1 MVRRGF
7 WLYVIVELA
16 AAAALFWAVGP
27 GWAVAVLLGTFLV
40 GLVLVGSQFR
50 RQVAS
55 LRMAR
60 GNPQGAVAD
69 GLLVGLG
76 GVLMLIPGLVSSAMG
91 ALMLLPPTRS
101 AVRPVATAMLTRGVT
116 RRMGAMNLGSAF
128 LGGGRR
134 GHIDGEVVD
143 GEVIAGGV
151 VGGGVVHDHAES
163 AQMRSLPRGTIARRT
178 DS

>member
-7 WLYVIVELA
+7 WLYIVVELA
-16 AAAALFWAVGP
+16 VAVALMWAVGP
-27 GWAVAVLLGTFLV
+27 GWAVAVLLGTFLL

-50 RQVAS
+50 RQVAA
-55 LRMAR
+55 LRLAR

-76 GVLMLIPGLVSSAMG
+76 GALMLIPGLVSSALG

-116 RRMGAMNLGSAF
+116 RRMGAMSPGSVF
-128 LGGGRR
+128 PGSGFPGGTR
-134 GHIDGEVVD
+134 GGYIDGEVVD
-143 GEVIAGGV
+143 SAV
-151 VGGGVVHDHAES
+151 VADPREAE
-163 AQMRSLPRGTIARRT
+163 QMRRLPRGTIARRN
-178 DS
+178 DG

>member
-7 WLYVIVELA
+7 WLYIVVELA
-16 AAAALFWAVGP
+16 VAVALMWAVGP
-27 GWAVAVLLGTFLV
+27 GWAVAVLLGTFLL

-50 RQVAS
+50 RQVAA
-55 LRMAR
+55 LRLAR

-76 GVLMLIPGLVSSAMG
+76 GALMLIPGLVSSALG

-116 RRMGAMNLGSAF
+116 RRMGAMSPGSVF
-128 LGGGRR
+128 PGSGFPGGTR
-134 GHIDGEVVD
+134 GGYIDGEVVD
-143 GEVIAGGV
+143 SAV
-151 VGGGVVHDHAES
+151 VADPREAE
-163 AQMRSLPRGTIARRT
+163 QMRTLPRGTIARRT
-178 DS
+178 DI

>member
-7 WLYVIVELA
+7 WLYVVVELA

-27 GWAVAVLLGTFLV
+27 GWAVAVLLATFLL

-50 RQVAS
+50 RQVAA
-55 LRMAR
+55 LRTAR
-60 GNPQGAVAD
+60 GNPEGAVAD

-76 GVLMLIPGLVSSAMG
+76 GALMLIPGLVSSALG

-116 RRMGAMNLGSAF
+116 RRMGAMNPGSVFPGSMFPGDARE
-128 LGGGRR
+128 GY
-134 GHIDGEVVD
+134 IDGEVVD
-143 GEVIAGGV
+143 GEVVGWV
-151 VGGGVVHDHAES
+151 VDDQAPTP
-163 AQMRSLPRGTIARRT
+163 PRGAIARRNDT
-178 DS
+178 

>member
-7 WLYVIVELA
+7 WLYIVVELA
-16 AAAALFWAVGP
+16 VAVALMWAVGP
-27 GWAVAVLLGTFLV
+27 GWAVAVLLGTFLL

-50 RQVAS
+50 RQVAA
-55 LRMAR
+55 LRLAR

-76 GVLMLIPGLVSSAMG
+76 GALMLIPGLVSSALG

-116 RRMGAMNLGSAF
+116 RRMGAMSPGSVF
-128 LGGGRR
+128 PGSVFPGGTREGY
-134 GHIDGEVVD
+134 IDGEVVD
-143 GEVIAGGV
+143 GEVIGEGV
-151 VGGGVVHDHAES
+151 DDQA
-163 AQMRSLPRGTIARRT
+163 ATPTRGTIARRN
-178 DS
+178 DG

>member
-60 GNPQGAVAD
+60 GNPPGAVAD

-101 AVRPVATAMLTRGVT
+101 AVRPVATYMILSSMPTAAAARPISRSQRRATNASTARYRNPKIQVT
-116 RRMGAMNLGSAF
+116 NSPLCVAAF
-128 LGGGRR
+128 LT
-134 GHIDGEVVD
+134 
-143 GEVIAGGV
+143 
-151 VGGGVVHDHAES
+151 
-163 AQMRSLPRGTIARRT
+163 GTAA
-178 DS
+178 S

>member
-7 WLYVIVELA
+7 WLYVVVELA

-27 GWAVAVLLGTFLV
+27 GWAVAVLLATFLL

-50 RQVAS
+50 RQVAA
-55 LRMAR
+55 LRLAR

-76 GVLMLIPGLVSSAMG
+76 GVLMLIPGLVSSALG

-101 AVRPVATAMLTRGVT
+101 AVRPLAAAMLARGVT
-116 RRMGAMNLGSAF
+116 RRMGAMNLDSVFPGSVF
-128 LGGGRR
+128 PGGAR
-134 GHIDGEVVD
+134 GGYIDGEVVD
-143 GEVIAGGV
+143 GEVVGV
-151 VGGGVVHDHAES
+151 VVDDQATTP
-163 AQMRSLPRGTIARRT
+163 PRGAVGWRN
-178 DS
+178 DA

>member
-7 WLYVIVELA
+7 WLYIVVELA
-16 AAAALFWAVGP
+16 VAVALMWAVGP
-27 GWAVAVLLGTFLV
+27 GWAVAVLLGTFLL

-50 RQVAS
+50 RQVAA
-55 LRMAR
+55 LRLAR

-76 GVLMLIPGLVSSAMG
+76 GALMLIPGLVSSALG

-116 RRMGAMNLGSAF
+116 RRMGAMSPGSVF
-128 LGGGRR
+128 PGSVFPGGAREGY
-134 GHIDGEVVD
+134 IDGEVVD
-143 GEVIAGGV
+143 GEVIGEGV
-151 VGGGVVHDHAES
+151 DDQA
-163 AQMRSLPRGTIARRT
+163 ATPTRGTIARRGNG
-178 DS
+178 

>member
-7 WLYVIVELA
+7 WLYVVVELA

-27 GWAVAVLLGTFLV
+27 GWAFAVLLGVFLL

-50 RQVAS
+50 RQVAA
-55 LRMAR
+55 LRLAR

-76 GVLMLIPGLVSSAMG
+76 GALMLIPGLVSSALG

-116 RRMGAMNLGSAF
+116 RRMGAMSPGSVF
-128 LGGGRR
+128 PGSGFPGGTR
-134 GHIDGEVVD
+134 GGYIDGEVVD
-143 GEVIAGGV
+143 SAV
-151 VGGGVVHDHAES
+151 VADPREAE
-163 AQMRSLPRGTIARRT
+163 QMRRLPRGTIARRT
-178 DS
+178 DI

>member
-27 GWAVAVLLGTFLV
+27 GCAVAVLLGTFLV

-76 GVLMLIPGLVSSAMG
+76 GVLMLIPGLVSSALG

-116 RRMGAMNLGSAF
+116 RRMGAMNLGSMF
-128 LGGGRR
+128 PGGGR
-134 GHIDGEVVD
+134 GGYVDGEVVD
-143 GEVIAGGV
+143 GEV
-151 VGGGVVHDHAES
+151 VGGGVMPDRGAEPTR
-163 AQMRSLPRGTIARRT
+163 ALPGGTVTRRT
-178 DS
+178 DI